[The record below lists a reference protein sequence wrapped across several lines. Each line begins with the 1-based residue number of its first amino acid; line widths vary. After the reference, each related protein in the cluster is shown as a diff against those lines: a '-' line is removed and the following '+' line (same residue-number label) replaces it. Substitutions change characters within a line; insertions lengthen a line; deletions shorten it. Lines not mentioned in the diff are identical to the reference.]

1 MTWNGTL
8 EKIDDYRWRI
18 PKGEVP
24 CMRTDAIIYASEE
37 MIPQIRSDNAP
48 LQAANVACI
57 PGIVGSSL
65 AMPDI
70 HWGYGF
76 PIGGVAAVDADEG
89 SISPGGIGFDIN
101 CGVRLIRTNLTVDD
115 IGKKRKDLMATL
127 FANVPSGLGSKGLKT
142 LGHRE
147 LDDILMTGSEWA
159 IKSGFGWKED
169 LDTTEEGGRM
179 KEADSSKVSERA
191 KKRGLPQLGSLGSGN
206 HFLELDVVDEVFDD
220 NAADVFGLEEGTVTI
235 TIHCGSRGCGHQI
248 ASDYLKDMERY
259 VRDHSVDLP
268 DRQLAC
274 APLKSRIGE
283 DYYKAMCCG
292 ANYAWAN
299 RQMIT
304 HWVRESF
311 EKVLKRSAED
321 MEMDL
326 VYDVAHNIAKKENH
340 IVDGTNMDVVVHRK
354 GATRAFAAG
363 HKEVTAKYRD
373 IGQPVI
379 IPGDMRTGTY
389 VMLGQ
394 QTAMEQTFG
403 STCHGAGREMSRKAA
418 SRKTTAHQVKRDLSE
433 SDIVLFSSS
442 DSGLTEE
449 IPEAYKDIETVIDVV
464 SGAGLSSRVVK
475 LTPIGVIKG

>member
-8 EKIDDYRWRI
+8 EKIDEYRWRI

-159 IKSGFGWKED
+159 IKNGFGWKED

-179 KEADSSKVSERA
+179 KEADSSAVSERA

-311 EKVLKRSAED
+311 EKVLRRSAED

-418 SRKTTAHQVKRDLSE
+418 SRKTTAHQVKRGMSE

-442 DSGLTEE
+442 DRGLTEE